1 MNWNALTKKQQQ
13 MVLITLILA
22 VAQIVLL
29 VRFLGGTSSSTS
41 SGPSSKVKLERL
53 QDKLDDARMILM
65 RSTLIEQ
72 ELAESIQQ
80 IEALQPCSP
89 TSSDRYAW
97 AYEYISLRAA
107 LAGVELASLEE
118 PLVVGKKKD
127 KDAQELYEIIV
138 KSTCGY
144 NELVEFLWR
153 LEQGNKLLRVKEVS
167 LRARPSAPMKQ
178 QAHIVLQWPESLVID
193 RGEP

>member
-29 VRFLGGTSSSTS
+29 VRFLGGTSSSGS

-53 QDKLDDARMILM
+53 QDKLDEARMILM
-65 RSTLIEQ
+65 RATLIEK

-80 IEALQPCSP
+80 IEALQPFSP

-97 AYEYISLRAA
+97 AYEYISVRAA

-118 PLVVGKKKD
+118 PLNVGAKED
-127 KDAQELYEIIV
+127 DDQPSMYEIIV
-138 KSTCGY
+138 KSACGY

-167 LRARPSAPMKQ
+167 LRARPSDPIKQ
-178 QAHIVLQWPESLVID
+178 QAYIVLQWPESLEID